1 MDSSFRPKAEDRSL
15 NCASSEAETPPV
27 GDRRCRECLY
37 RARFE
42 DRHACSR
49 IVLVGAPSFFRE
61 CIRTGLQVA
70 FTPEIEAYDGFEQL
84 QEAAR
89 SDVALIVVAAQSYSV
104 AAVSEALRDAAA
116 AAPLTAVVL
125 FSLKLEVETA
135 REALSGGA
143 RGYIPMTMGFRT
155 AVEAVRFV
163 MAGGAYVPPEC
174 LFADCAPLTLPS
186 TRASTGRQESSPSSI
201 TPREMDVAR
210 ALRAGKQNKIIAY
223 EIGCSETTVK
233 VHLRSLMR
241 KLGARNRTEVA
252 IKAAE
257 LEVGRLAS
265 SIANSTLVTI

>member
-1 MDSSFRPKAEDRSL
+1 MASSFRTIGDEMVSGGAGFDAGLS
-15 NCASSEAETPPV
+15 PPS
-27 GDRRCRECLY
+27 DRRCRECLY
-37 RARFE
+37 RARFD
-42 DRHACSR
+42 DRQSCDR

-70 FTPEIEAYDGFEQL
+70 FTPEIEAYDGFEHL
-84 QEAAR
+84 PGAGMK
-89 SDVALIVVAAQSYSV
+89 DVGLMVVAAQSYST
-104 AAVSEALRDAAA
+104 AAVAEALRDAAA
-116 AAPLTAVVL
+116 AAPHTAVVF
-125 FSLKLEVETA
+125 FSLKLEIETA
-135 REALSGGA
+135 RDALSGGA

-155 AVEAVRFV
+155 AVEAVRFIL
-163 MAGGAYVPPEC
+163 AGGAYVPPEC
-174 LFADCAPLTLPS
+174 LFADVAPLGLAS
-186 TRASTGRQESSPSSI
+186 ARALTGRAESSASGI

-257 LEVGRLAS
+257 LEVGKLAS